1 MKPLKLMDD
10 VKQKKNKRVKRS
22 LNNNLTSA
30 WAKKQRK
37 ITTGFYTEVDLTYL
51 KPMTDKMIPNV
62 CVSPQYYYCLKP
74 YEILMVYIVP
84 I

>member
-1 MKPLKLMDD
+1 MKPLKLMDN
-10 VKQKKNKRVKRS
+10 VKQKQNKRVERS
-22 LNNNLTSA
+22 FNNNLTSA

-62 CVSPQYYYCLKP
+62 CVSVHN
-74 YEILMVYIVP
+74 II
-84 I
+84 IA